1 MHRRDSFKQHN
12 TLKISSVHIN
22 HAIYN
27 RVGIGIIHE
36 SNLPPTLQVVRL
48 RSQVLLG
55 WTRTHLCKIGF
66 LCKLMTVCPCH
77 VRWRFTIWNWL
88 HNYFSVY
95 AFTGF
100 SPRCSSSEFWKFSFT
115 SLWQWIQLCSMDEIS
130 LCIKLFAEWKW
141 SSWYTPHITEYIFF
155 LLLNLYFSRR
165 CLAILG
171 LIYSVFG

>member
-1 MHRRDSFKQHN
+1 MILSNNTN

-77 VRWRFTIWNWL
+77 VRWSSQFGTDYTIIFMYTL
-88 HNYFSVY
+88 LQVSHLGVVLV
-95 AFTGF
+95 
-100 SPRCSSSEFWKFSFT
+100 SSEN
-115 SLWQWIQLCSMDEIS
+115 LVLLHCDDEYS
-130 LCIKLFAEWKW
+130 YVVWMRFLSALSYLLNG